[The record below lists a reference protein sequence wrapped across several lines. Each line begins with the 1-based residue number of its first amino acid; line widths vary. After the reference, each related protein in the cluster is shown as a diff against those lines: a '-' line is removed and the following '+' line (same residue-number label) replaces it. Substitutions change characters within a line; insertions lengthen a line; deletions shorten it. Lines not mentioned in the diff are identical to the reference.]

1 MWNLLKQTDIE
12 QAKQDIRLRRAEIL
26 RKHAE
31 ETQTLDSDR
40 AELEILN
47 HLIDIFTL
55 KFKKPQPEILPH
67 KPTPAPVVQEQV
79 TTKPVEAD
87 HARSQRSSGLTPG
100 SAVKVADHVR
110 GVKAHGSS
118 PAMPHPAMPHK
129 DHPAMPHKDHP
140 AMPHKEGRFNPAD
153 SRGGASREPRH
164 HHGHKHPRTNFEVF
178 SRALARELALDER

>member
-1 MWNLLKQTDIE
+1 MWNLLKHTDIE
-12 QAKQDIRLRRAEIL
+12 QAKQDIKLRRAEIL

-40 AELEILN
+40 VELEILN

-55 KFKKPQPEILPH
+55 KFKKPQTLPH
-67 KPTPAPVVQEQV
+67 KPAPAPVVQEKV
-79 TTKPVEAD
+79 SAKPAEVD
-87 HARSQRSSGLTPG
+87 HARSQRSSGLAPG

-110 GVKAHGSS
+110 GVKGHGSS
-118 PAMPHPAMPHK
+118 PAMT
-129 DHPAMPHKDHP
+129 HPAMPHKDHP

-164 HHGHKHPRTNFEVF
+164 HHGHKYPRTNFEVF
-178 SRALARELALDER
+178 SRAVARQLALDERSP